1 MRNSVL
7 KIKIS
12 EARSK
17 LTQLDKLLKPGEA
30 LQINKRDKAYAR
42 IELIGEM
49 DGYDR
54 VLNAIESLPETKGK
68 LRAVAQNYKS
78 KMIGSR
84 FGGSKVQRLQPMD
97 TAPNINQNL
106 EYPSYRIG

>member
-1 MRNSVL
+1 MRNSVS
-7 KIKIS
+7 KINIS

-17 LTQLDKLLKPGEA
+17 LTQLEKLLKPGET
-30 LQINKRDKAYAR
+30 LQINKRGKAFAR

-54 VLNAIESLPETKGK
+54 VLNAIEDLPEPKGK

-78 KMIGSR
+78 KLYG
-84 FGGSKVQRLQPMD
+84 KP
-97 TAPNINQNL
+97 
-106 EYPSYRIG
+106 

>member
-1 MRNSVL
+1 MRNSIS

-17 LTQLDKLLKPGEA
+17 LTQLDKLLKPGET
-30 LQINKRDKAYAR
+30 LQINKRGKAYAR

-54 VLNAIESLPETKGK
+54 VLNAIEDLPEPKGK
-68 LRAVAQNYKS
+68 LCTVAQNYKS
-78 KMIGSR
+78 KLYG
-84 FGGSKVQRLQPMD
+84 KQ
-97 TAPNINQNL
+97 
-106 EYPSYRIG
+106 

>member
-54 VLNAIESLPETKGK
+54 VLNAIESLPETKGN

-78 KMIGSR
+78 KVSGSR
-84 FGGSKVQRLQPMD
+84 FGVQRSKVTTDGYCSQ
-97 TAPNINQNL
+97 
-106 EYPSYRIG
+106 Y

>member
-1 MRNSVL
+1 MTDSVSKMKL
-7 KIKIS
+7 S

-30 LQINKRDKAYAR
+30 LQINKRGKAYAR

-49 DGYDR
+49 DRYDR
-54 VLNAIESLPETKGK
+54 VLNSISTLPEPKGK

-78 KMIGSR
+78 VLYGRSNAN
-84 FGGSKVQRLQPMD
+84 SKRP
-97 TAPNINQNL
+97 
-106 EYPSYRIG
+106 